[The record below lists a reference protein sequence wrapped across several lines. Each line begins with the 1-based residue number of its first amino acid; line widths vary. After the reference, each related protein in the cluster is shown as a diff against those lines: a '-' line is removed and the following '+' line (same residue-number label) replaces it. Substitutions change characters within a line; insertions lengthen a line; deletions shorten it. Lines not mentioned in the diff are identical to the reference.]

1 MCEWLGIIWRSRM
14 GDVLKCTNKW
24 FLHGLDTL
32 AFLLLFCNFLSKL
45 CIWSKPV
52 NLWKAE
58 LGSEER
64 YLYRASSGDCCQG
77 NFPIASGLNRLQCL
91 RSTAESPKFGPEWE
105 VTGEG
110 VQVRACPSC
119 GEIADRSCVQRDTG
133 LLLEILGDWCS
144 WGVFVSVG
152 KGCLNFPGE
161 ALSWTWAIAMGGVS
175 ICVRGAEHA
184 I

>member
-1 MCEWLGIIWRSRM
+1 MFWNALR
-14 GDVLKCTNKW
+14 NKW

-45 CIWSKPV
+45 CIWSNPV

-58 LGSEER
+58 LREWGKVSLQGFLWWLLPGKLSYCIRFEPPAVSEIHSWISKVWAR
-64 YLYRASSGDCCQG
+64 MKGDRWGGTSQ
-77 NFPIASGLNRLQCL
+77 
-91 RSTAESPKFGPEWE
+91 
-105 VTGEG
+105 
-110 VQVRACPSC
+110 SC